1 MKAYLILVGT
11 ELLNGAM
18 LDTNSIYMADELNK
32 LSIEVVGKLACMDRV
47 EDIVEAIA
55 FARSRSDVVILSGGL
70 GPTIDDLTKDA
81 ISKYLEK
88 DLIVDDFHKKE
99 MEKKFFDRGI
109 KVLEKNIKEVMVIKD
124 SIVFYN
130 EPGIAPGF
138 YIDNIAAFPGVPREL
153 KNLFPKFLEYIKEEK
168 SLKNPL
174 VIRDLIVFGIPE
186 SILEAQIIDL
196 FKDNYITIEFLVKDY
211 GIIVR
216 LIGDYKKEMFIES
229 KIEAIKKILGKNLIS
244 TDARK
249 IEDVLVEKLKD
260 KNYNIK
266 VAESCTGG
274 MIAST
279 LVALP
284 GVSSVF
290 EEGYIT
296 YSNEA
301 KEKILGV
308 KKETLTNYGAVSK
321 ETVTEMLLGLDSDT
335 AIAVSGIAGP
345 GGGTK
350 EKPVGT
356 VYIGVKVREDIRVE
370 RYEIKGERERIR
382 QRSCQQ
388 ALFNLLNMFR

>member
-55 FARSRSDVVILSGGL
+55 FARSRSDIVILSGGL

-109 KVLEKNIKEVMVIKD
+109 KVLEKNIKEVMVIED

-138 YIDNIAAFPGVPREL
+138 YIDNIVAFPGVPREL

-168 SLKNPL
+168 SLKNPMI
-174 VIRDLIVFGIPE
+174 IRDLIVFGIPE

-249 IEDVLVEKLKD
+249 IEDVLVEKVKK

-388 ALFNLLNMFR
+388 ALFNLLNMLR